1 MQVPSEF
8 DSIRCFEHEEIRTAL
23 NDLFADESFRS
34 ILHKEFKFVPIWL
47 LSLYSKRFNNVE
59 QIQRQFVIPILNRIL
74 KKACDGISSDFSEV
88 PEDTQNVIY
97 LSNHRD
103 IVLDSAFLDYI
114 LLLGNKKSVEIG
126 IGDNLL
132 IKPWIET
139 LVRLNKSF
147 IVKRSVSATELLRSS
162 MTLSAYIRFVIQ
174 EKKVP
179 IWLAQREGRA
189 KDSDDRTQKSVLKM
203 LAMSGEGSTL
213 QRLQS
218 LNIVPLA
225 ISYEYDPCDY
235 LKAREFQQ
243 KRDNP
248 EYKKSQQDDLINMK
262 TGIFGYKGRI
272 HYHAATLLN
281 ETLSGLDES
290 QPRNQLLDQITSI
303 VDEHIF
309 RYYKIFPCN
318 YVALDM
324 LNGDNRQSGN
334 YSADEKLKFENYIE
348 SQLAKISL
356 HSPDW
361 SFLRNKILL
370 MYANPLINQ
379 LNVLKNGKE

>member
-59 QIQRQFVIPILNRIL
+59 QIQRQFVVPILNRIL

-147 IVKRSVSATELLRSS
+147 IVRRSVSATELLRSS